1 MRINAGM
8 ILAVVIHSLIT
19 LNLFANSDLPA
30 IGYLGMVVVIGN
42 VIGML
47 LTFTDLKKA
56 GYMTFII
63 SSAILVPIGL
73 IGAISARKELDKL
86 KQEEFNKTLND

>member
-63 SSAILVPIGL
+63 SSTILVPIGL
-73 IGAISARKELDKL
+73 IGVISARKELEKL